1 MARLI
6 LVGAGGFIGRAL
18 RRHLAAE
25 GEEVVCVGRREDR
38 SLPGEEWAVVDLLAA
53 PASELATLMRG
64 RGVRAVINC
73 AGLLDGPVDQMVRAN
88 AELPARLV
96 EAVAGDRPRLVH
108 LGSAAEYGERE
119 PDTSIDEEDSPRPHT
134 PYGITKLAGTLIVAH
149 AAGTR
154 TADAVVLRLFNP
166 LGPGMTG
173 GSMPGRAARLIT
185 EANRSGAGSIRM
197 GPLDAWRDFV
207 DVRDVASALLAA
219 VLAPEVSEPILN
231 LGSGRARQARDVV
244 RAMAH
249 AAGWEGEVIEQ
260 ADLGSPRSDG
270 VSWQQAGTAR
280 IRAQLGWQPRF
291 GLTAAATSVLAGL
304 EGPKISAPAQG

>member
-6 LVGAGGFIGRAL
+6 LVGASGFIGRAL

-25 GEEVVCVGRREDR
+25 GEEVVCVGRREGR

-53 PASELATLMRG
+53 PASELAKLVRG
-64 RGVRAVINC
+64 REVRAVINC
-73 AGLLDGPVDQMVRAN
+73 AGLLEGPVDQMVRAN

-119 PDTSIDEEDSPRPHT
+119 PDISIDEEDSPRPQT
-134 PYGITKLAGTLIVAH
+134 PYGITKLAGTLIVAD
-149 AAGTR
+149 AAGRR

-166 LGPGMTG
+166 LGPGMTVS
-173 GSMPGRAARLIT
+173 SMPGRAARLIT
-185 EANRSGAGSIRM
+185 EASRSGAGSIRM

-249 AAGWEGEVIEQ
+249 AAGWDGEVIEQ

-270 VSWQQAGTAR
+270 VSWQQASTAR

-291 GLTAAATSVLAGL
+291 GLMAAATSVLAEL